1 VKVRVTLG
9 ARIAAT
15 VAVAVLGSTVAV
27 TYAAYELERTGT
39 ENRFIA
45 AAQTGAAADV
55 QQAANAIE
63 RQPKVSAV
71 ASVADFVQ
79 QRGGIEWLVIDTNNP
94 DNSQGDGVDISN
106 VPPPL
111 MEIAFNGGFGQAW
124 TSVNGT
130 RKLAIGGRV
139 GQSAVA
145 LVEYYDFGPVQ
156 DQLGR
161 LRSDLIKVDVI
172 GLLVALVLGVVVA
185 AGISRPVRLTA
196 AAARQLGGGALD
208 TRVPVHGN
216 SELGDLAVSFNDMAA
231 QLSDAMH
238 ALQLAQTQQRQF
250 VADVSHE
257 LRTPLAAMLAA
268 AEGLGSADPDVRQ
281 RSGELVGE
289 QTRRM
294 GSLVENLLEI
304 SRFDA
309 GQARLDLEQI
319 DMDALVRDVIRTVAP
334 DDDVQLM
341 TLGDPTVQGDARRL
355 HTILRNLVGNA
366 VQHGG
371 PPVRILV
378 DGRADRVNRADRDGR
393 VDRVD
398 RVDLVTVTVTD
409 GGPGIDPSIAP
420 TLFDRFVRA
429 DTSRTARSGSTG
441 LGLAIALEN
450 AQLHGATLTVVPDG
464 TASFVLALHRTPPTV
479 TRPEPLD

>member
-1 VKVRVTLG
+1 MRVRVTLG

-71 ASVADFVQ
+71 TSVADFVQ

-94 DNSQGDGVDISN
+94 DNSQGDGVEISN

-139 GQSAVA
+139 GESAVA

-156 DQLGR
+156 AQLGR

-172 GLLVALVLGVVVA
+172 GLLVALILGVAVA

-231 QLSDAMH
+231 RLSDAMH

-268 AEGLGSADPDVRQ
+268 AEGLGQRGPGRPAALGRARRRADPTDGFTG
-281 RSGELVGE
+281 GE
-289 QTRRM
+289 
-294 GSLVENLLEI
+294 
-304 SRFDA
+304 
-309 GQARLDLEQI
+309 
-319 DMDALVRDVIRTVAP
+319 P
-334 DDDVQLM
+334 
-341 TLGDPTVQGDARRL
+341 LGDIALRR
-355 HTILRNLVGNA
+355 RP
-366 VQHGG
+366 G
-371 PPVRILV
+371 P
-378 DGRADRVNRADRDGR
+378 A
-393 VDRVD
+393 
-398 RVDLVTVTVTD
+398 
-409 GGPGIDPSIAP
+409 GP
-420 TLFDRFVRA
+420 
-429 DTSRTARSGSTG
+429 RTARHGCTGPGRGSDG
-441 LGLAIALEN
+441 
-450 AQLHGATLTVVPDG
+450 GARRRRPADDDRR
-464 TASFVLALHRTPPTV
+464 SHRAGRCSSAAYDPAKPRRQCGPARRP
-479 TRPEPLD
+479 TRPDPRRRPGRAWSA